1 MYKNFICTKNT
12 NISITQGSVTKNYY
26 VLNHTENLKIFS
38 KAETN
43 QAYLTVTY

>member
-12 NISITQGSVTKNYY
+12 NISITQGSVTKNYH